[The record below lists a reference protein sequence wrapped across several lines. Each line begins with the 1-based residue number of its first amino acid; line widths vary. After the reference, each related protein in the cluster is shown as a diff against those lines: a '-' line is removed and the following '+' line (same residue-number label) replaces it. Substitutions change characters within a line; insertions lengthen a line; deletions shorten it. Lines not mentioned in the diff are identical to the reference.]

1 MALHTCDIDRL
12 SPPLLMTHGYGLS
25 QRLGQIL
32 EKQLDNYISDSY
44 ASPIIRTSRSRV
56 TPECSL
62 TTLMT

>member
-12 SPPLLMTHGYGLS
+12 SPPLLMTHGYWLS

-32 EKQLDNYISDSY
+32 EKQSDIYIWDSY
-44 ASPIIRTSRSRV
+44 ASPIILTSLSKV

-62 TTLMT
+62 TI

>member
-12 SPPLLMTHGYGLS
+12 SPPLLMTHGYWLF
-25 QRLGQIL
+25 QRLRQNL
-32 EKQLDNYISDSY
+32 EKQSDIYISDSY

>member
-12 SPPLLMTHGYGLS
+12 SPPLLMTHGYWLF
-25 QRLGQIL
+25 QRFGQIL
-32 EKQLDNYISDSY
+32 EKQSDIYISDSY

>member
-12 SPPLLMTHGYGLS
+12 SPPLLMTHGYWLF
-25 QRLGQIL
+25 QRFGQIF
-32 EKQLDNYISDSY
+32 EKQSDIYISDSY

-62 TTLMT
+62 TV

>member
-12 SPPLLMTHGYGLS
+12 SPPLLMTHGYWLF
-25 QRLGQIL
+25 QRFRQNL
-32 EKQLDNYISDSY
+32 EKQSDIYIWDSY